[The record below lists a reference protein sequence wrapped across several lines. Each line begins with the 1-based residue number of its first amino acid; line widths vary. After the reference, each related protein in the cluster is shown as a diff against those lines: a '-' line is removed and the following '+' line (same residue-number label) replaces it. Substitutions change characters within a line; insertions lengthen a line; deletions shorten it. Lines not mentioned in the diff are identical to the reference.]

1 MGALSPSILIDGRL
15 DGRLSSQL
23 MGALSPSATQACHWA
38 GCSVSTQDIQAF
50 PHGKKL
56 MGASSDGRI
65 DGRLMGAWID
75 GRKSMGADGL
85 KEPINIDGRLMGAEP
100 IRWAPRAYQH

>member
-1 MGALSPSILIDGRL
+1 MGALSLSILIDGRL

-23 MGALSPSATQACHWA
+23 MGALSPSATRACHWA

-65 DGRLMGAWID
+65 DGRLMGACID
-75 GRKSMGADGL
+75 GRKRWALMGSRS
-85 KEPINIDGRLMGAEP
+85 PSTFDGRLMGA
-100 IRWAPRAYQH
+100 